1 MSDDRTHRSDI
12 WLATALW
19 ARAESQLYPLVMSDP
34 DAFKRALTVVRAI
47 ADRLRAENTA
57 EGLARAFTGSGALAM
72 SAAHDSGVPI
82 DDLDAGVLTAAGFR
96 LRQQEI
102 ATGAGQAGCGEPGAE
117 APEEEREEQMQ

>member
-1 MSDDRTHRSDI
+1 MSDDRMHRSDI

-19 ARAESQLYPLVMSDP
+19 AKAESQLYPLVMSDP

-82 DDLDAGVLTAAGFR
+82 ADLDAGVLTAAGFR